1 MSPCAAYTN
10 RIFEQSDSQG
20 FSNFSKT
27 YFLHFLV
34 FSLHQSVSLLRFFL
48 DFDELIDKETKRLTE
63 IHRKKDIFYYVID
76 RQTNRHT
83 LILTYLHALQL
94 ADTEKN
100 ISQPYLYFI
109 NLTKTTNRRQG

>member
-27 YFLHFLV
+27 YFLHFLF
-34 FSLHQSVSLLRFFL
+34 FSVLHQSISLRRFVL
-48 DFDELIDKETKRLTE
+48 DFDEL
-63 IHRKKDIFYYVID
+63 ID

-83 LILTYLHALQL
+83 LILTHPHAPQL
-94 ADTEKN
+94 ADTEK
-100 ISQPYLYFI
+100 LYV
-109 NLTKTTNRRQG
+109 NLIFY